1 MSEAILTR
9 IQILEA
15 AEDVLRRFGPAKA
28 TVVDVARAL
37 GVSHGSVYR
46 HFPSKSALRDAVA
59 ERWLNRISQPLNKI
73 AEANDPAP
81 LRLRR
86 WFDKLVTLK
95 RKKALDD
102 PELFATYQVLASEA
116 TEAVEDHINK
126 LIKDVTKIIADG
138 VKEGAFIAKDPQAVA
153 RALLNATTRFHHP
166 KHSTEWGAPGADK
179 EFNTLWT
186 LLTAGLTK

>member
-1 MSEAILTR
+1 MERLNHLGATL
-9 IQILEA
+9 A
-15 AEDVLRRFGPAKA
+15 RRE
-28 TVVDVARAL
+28 R

-59 ERWLNRISQPLNKI
+59 ERWLNRISQPLTKI
-73 AEANDPAP
+73 AAGTDPAP

-126 LIKDVTKIIADG
+126 MIDDVTKIITDG
-138 VKEGAFIAKDPQAVA
+138 VKEGAFVAKDPQASA
-153 RALLNATTRFHHP
+153 RAILNATTRFHHP
-166 KHSTEWGAPGADK
+166 VHSAEWGMPGADK
-179 EFNTLWT
+179 EFNTLWA
-186 LLTAGLTK
+186 LLSAGLTK